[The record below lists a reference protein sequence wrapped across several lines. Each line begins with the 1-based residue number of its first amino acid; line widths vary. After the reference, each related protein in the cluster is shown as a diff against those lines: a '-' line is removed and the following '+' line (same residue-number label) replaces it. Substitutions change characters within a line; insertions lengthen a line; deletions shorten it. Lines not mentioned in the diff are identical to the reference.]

1 MATKLPEPREGTLA
15 TPLSDPE
22 PERDGRLLDAVGGL
36 FDQLIDRILLSP
48 ERVTSAGEGK
58 RLIALDDE
66 TEDVA
71 DRVQRVAVIATP
83 IVRTLARGSRFLP
96 RVPWV
101 LVASTTASLV
111 VTLRA
116 GVREVRVLGSLVAY
130 RLEQETGRPAD
141 PALVKRLTLSLYL
154 APSSSTWQ
162 RSSRAGVTADV
173 GGPPPYSGPP
183 TSFPSDRRDPL
194 PACGERSAEDEQ
206 ASPRQPANDRRRA
219 CVDRRQVER
228 RARCGR
234 RRRCEVARRRG
245 VARADRGGDR
255 RVDAARDERRLV
267 VSGD

>member
-1 MATKLPEPREGTLA
+1 MATRLPEPREGTLA

-111 VTLRA
+111 VTIRG
-116 GVREVRVLGSLVAY
+116 GVHEVRVLGSLVAY
-130 RLEQETGRPAD
+130 RLEQATGRPAG
-141 PALVKRLTLSLYL
+141 PALVKQLTLELYL
-154 APSSSTWQ
+154 
-162 RSSRAGVTADV
+162 
-173 GGPPPYSGPP
+173 
-183 TSFPSDRRDPL
+183 
-194 PACGERSAEDEQ
+194 
-206 ASPRQPANDRRRA
+206 SPRRTPTLTGGLPLGKL
-219 CVDRRQVER
+219 
-228 RARCGR
+228 ARKWLF
-234 RRRCEVARRRG
+234 RG
-245 VARADRGGDR
+245 AIGKDTRKAAWKAL
-255 RVDAARDERRLV
+255 DAAEHLDVATLDSRWRSRHRA
-267 VSGD
+267 